1 MGVGIIKGD
10 NKNAFKCITVWLLC
24 SFSTG
29 YLLSFWLDAS
39 FMQAISFVDE
49 PLLKDKNKYYSVL
62 ICILL
67 SSPFA
72 FRYMYKYCFLDAR
85 FSGGS
90 YYLLWLVLFLG
101 LIWNSGVFKFNM
113 EKSQENYKSS
123 ILFRWMIQEFDW
135 IGAATVSF
143 LGAYMVIIAAS
154 LLLIHHQN
162 KKN

>member
-1 MGVGIIKGD
+1 MSVGIIKGD
-10 NKNAFKCITVWLLC
+10 NKNIFKCITAWLLF

-49 PLLKDKNKYYSVL
+49 SLLKDTNRYYSVL

-72 FRYMYKYCFLDAR
+72 FRYMYKYCFLDIQL
-85 FSGGS
+85 SGGY
-90 YYLLWLVLFLG
+90 YYLFWFVLFLG
-101 LIWNSGVFKFNM
+101 LIWNSGVFKFNI
-113 EKSQENYKSS
+113 EKSQENYKSNA
-123 ILFRWMIQEFDW
+123 LFRLIIQEFDW

-143 LGAYMVIIAAS
+143 LGIYMAVIAAS
-154 LLLIHHQN
+154 VLLIHHQN
-162 KKN
+162 KKI